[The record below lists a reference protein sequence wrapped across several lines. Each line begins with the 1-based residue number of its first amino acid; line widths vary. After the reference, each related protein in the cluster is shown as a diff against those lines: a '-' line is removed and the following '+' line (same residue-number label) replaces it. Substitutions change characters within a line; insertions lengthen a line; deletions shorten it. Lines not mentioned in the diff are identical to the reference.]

1 MCNSIGI
8 VTDSNS
14 GITSKEANEWGVTV
28 IPMPFYINGELYYEG
43 LTLNQKE
50 FYKFLEDNLD
60 VNTSQPSPGDVM
72 KTWDE
77 VLKEKEYIIYIPMSS
92 SLSGTYETAV
102 MLAEEYEGKVFVVNN
117 RRISVTQLQSVK
129 DAINLVK
136 KGKSAKEIKEI
147 LEDRQYQASIYIVP
161 DTLDYLKKGGRL
173 TPAVASF
180 AKVLNIK
187 PVLQI
192 QGEKLDAFKK
202 VRGMKQAKRA
212 MKEAIAD
219 DIKNRFASNSNM
231 RIYAAYTGSEE
242 VGIEW
247 KGELEEA
254 FPNYD
259 IQIYPLS
266 LSVSCHIG
274 QGAIGIACVEELL
287 LEEYNYKKINF

>member
-50 FYKFLEDNLD
+50 FYKFLEDNAD

-92 SLSGTYETAV
+92 SLSGSYETAV

-231 RIYAAYTGSEE
+231 RIYAAYTGNEE

-274 QGAIGIACVEELL
+274 PGAIGIACVEELL
-287 LEEYNYKKINF
+287 

>member
-1 MCNSIGI
+1 M
-8 VTDSNS
+8 
-14 GITSKEANEWGVTV
+14 
-28 IPMPFYINGELYYEG
+28 
-43 LTLNQKE
+43 
-50 FYKFLEDNLD
+50 
-60 VNTSQPSPGDVM
+60 NTSQPSPGDVM
-72 KTWDE
+72 KNWDE

-180 AKVLNIK
+180 AKVLNIN

-202 VRGMKQAKRA
+202 VRGRKQAKRA
-212 MKEAIAD
+212 MKEPIAD

-274 QGAIGIACVEELL
+274 PGAIGIACVEELL
-287 LEEYNYKKINF
+287 

>member
-72 KTWDE
+72 RTWDE

-147 LEDRQYQASIYIVP
+147 LEDGQYQASIYIVP

-287 LEEYNYKKINF
+287 

>member
-50 FYKFLEDNLD
+50 FYKFLDDNAD

-92 SLSGTYETAV
+92 SLSGSYETAV

-231 RIYAAYTGSEE
+231 RIYAAYTGNEE

-274 QGAIGIACVEELL
+274 PGAIGIACVEELL
-287 LEEYNYKKINF
+287 

>member
-72 KTWDE
+72 KNWDE

-287 LEEYNYKKINF
+287 

>member
-287 LEEYNYKKINF
+287 

>member
-77 VLKEKEYIIYIPMSS
+77 VIKEKEYIIYIPMSS

-287 LEEYNYKKINF
+287 

>member
-72 KTWDE
+72 KNWDE

-180 AKVLNIK
+180 AKVLNIN

-202 VRGMKQAKRA
+202 VRGRKQAKRA

-274 QGAIGIACVEELL
+274 PGAIGIACVEELL
-287 LEEYNYKKINF
+287 

>member
-247 KGELEEA
+247 KSELEEA

-287 LEEYNYKKINF
+287 

>member
-8 VTDSNS
+8 ITDSNS
-14 GITSKEANEWGVTV
+14 GITSKEANELGVTV
-28 IPMPFYINGELYYEG
+28 VPMPFYINGELYYEG

-50 FYKFLEDNLD
+50 FYKFLDDNAD

-102 MLAEEYEGKVFVVNN
+102 MLAEEYEGRVFVVNN

-129 DAINLVK
+129 DAINLVNQ
-136 KGKSAKEIKEI
+136 GKSAKEIKEI

-202 VRGMKQAKRA
+202 VRGMKQAKRT

-219 DIKNRFASNSNM
+219 DIQNRFASNENM
-231 RIYAAYTGSEE
+231 RIYAAYTGNEE
-242 VGIEW
+242 VGMDW
-247 KGELEEA
+247 KTELEEA

-259 IQIYPLS
+259 IKLYPLS

-274 QGAIGIACVEELL
+274 PGAIGIACVEELL
-287 LEEYNYKKINF
+287 

>member
-8 VTDSNS
+8 ITDSNS
-14 GITSKEANEWGVTV
+14 GITSKEANELGVTI

-43 LTLNQKE
+43 LTLSQKE
-50 FYKFLEDNLD
+50 FYKFLDDNAE

-72 KTWDE
+72 KAWDE

-102 MLAEEYEGKVFVVNN
+102 MLAEEYEGRVFVVNN
-117 RRISVTQLQSVK
+117 RRISVTQLQSAK
-129 DAINLVK
+129 DAINLVNQ
-136 KGKSAKEIKEI
+136 GKSAKKIKEI

-202 VRGMKQAKRA
+202 VRGMKQAKRT

-219 DIKNRFASNSNM
+219 DIQNRFASNSNM
-231 RIYAAYTGSEE
+231 RIYAAYTGNEE

-247 KGELEEA
+247 KDELKEA

-259 IQIYPLS
+259 IKLYPLS

-274 QGAIGIACVEELL
+274 PGAIGIACVEELL
-287 LEEYNYKKINF
+287 

>member
-8 VTDSNS
+8 ITDSNS

-50 FYKFLEDNLD
+50 FYKFLDDNAD

-77 VLKEKEYIIYIPMSS
+77 VLKDKEYIIYIPMSS

-129 DAINLVK
+129 DAINLVN

-202 VRGMKQAKRA
+202 VRGMKQAKRV

-219 DIKNRFASNSNM
+219 DIKNRFAGNSNM

-247 KGELEEA
+247 KSELEEA

-287 LEEYNYKKINF
+287 

>member
-50 FYKFLEDNLD
+50 FYKFLDDNAD

-77 VLKEKEYIIYIPMSS
+77 VLKDKEYIIYIPMSS

-102 MLAEEYEGKVFVVNN
+102 MLAEEYEGRVFVVNN

-287 LEEYNYKKINF
+287 

>member
-50 FYKFLEDNLD
+50 FYKFLDDNAD

-77 VLKEKEYIIYIPMSS
+77 VLKDKEYIIYIPMSS

-219 DIKNRFASNSNM
+219 DIKNRFAGNSNM

-287 LEEYNYKKINF
+287 

>member
-129 DAINLVK
+129 DAINLVN

-287 LEEYNYKKINF
+287 

>member
-129 DAINLVK
+129 DAINLVN

-202 VRGMKQAKRA
+202 VRGMKQAKRV

-247 KGELEEA
+247 KSELEEA

-287 LEEYNYKKINF
+287 

>member
-77 VLKEKEYIIYIPMSS
+77 VLKEKVYIIYIPMSS

-247 KGELEEA
+247 KSELEEA

-287 LEEYNYKKINF
+287 

>member
-72 KTWDE
+72 RTWDE

-212 MKEAIAD
+212 MKEAIDD

-274 QGAIGIACVEELL
+274 PGAIGIACVEELL
-287 LEEYNYKKINF
+287 

>member
-8 VTDSNS
+8 ITDSNS
-14 GITSKEANEWGVTV
+14 GITAKEANEWGVTV

-50 FYKFLEDNLD
+50 FYKFLDDNAD

-72 KTWDE
+72 KAWDE
-77 VLKEKEYIIYIPMSS
+77 VLKDKEYIIYIPMSS

-129 DAINLVK
+129 DAINLVNQ
-136 KGKSAKEIKEI
+136 GKSAKEIKEI

-231 RIYAAYTGSEE
+231 RIYAAYTGNEE

-259 IQIYPLS
+259 IQLYPLS

-274 QGAIGIACVEELL
+274 PGAIGIACVEELL
-287 LEEYNYKKINF
+287 

>member
-8 VTDSNS
+8 ITDSNS
-14 GITSKEANEWGVTV
+14 GITLKEANELGVT
-28 IPMPFYINGELYYEG
+28 IISMPFYINEELYYEG
-43 LTLNQKE
+43 LTLSQKE
-50 FYKFLEDNLD
+50 FYEFLDDNAE

-72 KTWDE
+72 KAWDE

-102 MLAEEYEGKVFVVNN
+102 MLAEEYEGRVFVVNN

-129 DAINLVK
+129 DAINLVNQ
-136 KGKSAKEIKEI
+136 GKSAKEIKEI

-202 VRGMKQAKRA
+202 VRGMKQAKRT

-219 DIKNRFASNSNM
+219 DIQNRFASNSNM
-231 RIYAAYTGSEE
+231 RIYAAYTGNEE

-247 KGELEEA
+247 KDELKEA

-259 IQIYPLS
+259 IKLYPLS

-274 QGAIGIACVEELL
+274 PGAIGIACVEELL
-287 LEEYNYKKINF
+287 

>member
-8 VTDSNS
+8 ITDSNS
-14 GITSKEANEWGVTV
+14 GITSKEANELGITV

-50 FYKFLEDNLD
+50 FYKFLDDNAD

-72 KTWDE
+72 KAWDE

-102 MLAEEYEGKVFVVNN
+102 MLAEEYEGRVFVVNN

-129 DAINLVK
+129 DAINLVNQ
-136 KGKSAKEIKEI
+136 GKSAKEIKEI

-202 VRGMKQAKRA
+202 VRGMKQAKRT

-219 DIKNRFASNSNM
+219 DIQNRFASNSNM
-231 RIYAAYTGSEE
+231 RIYAAYTGNKE

-247 KGELEEA
+247 KDELKEA

-259 IQIYPLS
+259 IKLYPLS

-274 QGAIGIACVEELL
+274 PRAIGIACVEELL
-287 LEEYNYKKINF
+287 

>member
-102 MLAEEYEGKVFVVNN
+102 ILAEEYEGKVFVVNN

-219 DIKNRFASNSNM
+219 DIKNRFAGNSNM
-231 RIYAAYTGSEE
+231 RIYAAYTGNEE
-242 VGIEW
+242 IGIEW
-247 KGELEEA
+247 KDELKEA

-259 IQIYPLS
+259 IQLYPLS

-274 QGAIGIACVEELL
+274 PGAIGIACVEELL
-287 LEEYNYKKINF
+287 

>member
-72 KTWDE
+72 RTWDE

-136 KGKSAKEIKEI
+136 KGKSVKEIKEI

-212 MKEAIAD
+212 MKEAIDD

-274 QGAIGIACVEELL
+274 PGAIGIACVEELL
-287 LEEYNYKKINF
+287 

>member
-72 KTWDE
+72 KNWDE

-129 DAINLVK
+129 DAINLVR

-180 AKVLNIK
+180 AKVLNIN

-202 VRGMKQAKRA
+202 VRGRKQAKRA

-274 QGAIGIACVEELL
+274 PGAIGIACVEELL
-287 LEEYNYKKINF
+287 

>member
-50 FYKFLEDNLD
+50 FYKFLDDNAD

-77 VLKEKEYIIYIPMSS
+77 VLKDKEYIIYIPMSS

-129 DAINLVK
+129 DAINLVN

-202 VRGMKQAKRA
+202 VRGMKQAKRV

-219 DIKNRFASNSNM
+219 DIKNRFAGNSNM

-274 QGAIGIACVEELL
+274 PGAIGIACVEELL
-287 LEEYNYKKINF
+287 

>member
-8 VTDSNS
+8 ITDSNS
-14 GITSKEANEWGVTV
+14 GITSKEANELGVTI

-43 LTLNQKE
+43 LTLSQKE
-50 FYKFLEDNLD
+50 FYKFLDDNAE

-72 KTWDE
+72 KAWDE

-102 MLAEEYEGKVFVVNN
+102 MLAEEYEGRVFVVNN

-129 DAINLVK
+129 DAINLVNQ
-136 KGKSAKEIKEI
+136 GKSAKEIKEI

-161 DTLDYLKKGGRL
+161 DALDYLKKGGRL

-202 VRGMKQAKRA
+202 VRGMKQAKRT

-219 DIKNRFASNSNM
+219 DIQNRFASNLNM
-231 RIYAAYTGSEE
+231 RIYAAYTGNEE

-247 KGELEEA
+247 KDELKEA

-259 IQIYPLS
+259 IKLYPLS

-274 QGAIGIACVEELL
+274 PGAIGIACVEELL
-287 LEEYNYKKINF
+287 

>member
-102 MLAEEYEGKVFVVNN
+102 ILAEEYEGKVFVVNN

-287 LEEYNYKKINF
+287 

>member
-72 KTWDE
+72 RTWDE
-77 VLKEKEYIIYIPMSS
+77 VFKEKEYIIYIPMSS

-212 MKEAIAD
+212 MKEAIDD

-274 QGAIGIACVEELL
+274 PGAIGIACVEELL
-287 LEEYNYKKINF
+287 

>member
-180 AKVLNIK
+180 AKVLNIN

-202 VRGMKQAKRA
+202 VRGRKQAKRA

-287 LEEYNYKKINF
+287 

>member
-8 VTDSNS
+8 ITDSNS

-129 DAINLVK
+129 DAINLVN

-202 VRGMKQAKRA
+202 VRGMKQAKRV

-219 DIKNRFASNSNM
+219 DIKNRFAGNSNM

-247 KGELEEA
+247 KSELEEA

-274 QGAIGIACVEELL
+274 PGAIGIACVEELL
-287 LEEYNYKKINF
+287 

>member
-219 DIKNRFASNSNM
+219 DIKDRFASNSNM

-274 QGAIGIACVEELL
+274 PGAIGIACVEELL
-287 LEEYNYKKINF
+287 